1 MKKSRLGSEIIV
13 VVCGGD
19 LGSEMAPPVE
29 GLTECLY
36 DTLGVERNVDPDKLK
51 IAYRKMAMK
60 WHPDK
65 IQQSGA
71 GASPDAY
78 QKATE
83 RFQMINRAYEV
94 LSDPVERTWYDS
106 HRERILNASSSS
118 NSANATT
125 GEFDLNLWPY
135 FSPSAFSGFGETG
148 NGFYAVYSELFKKV
162 HMQEQVFGRMYGNGD
177 VGEAPE
183 LGGRNT
189 PYQSVYSFYRYWQ
202 GFSSVKDF
210 GWCDKYDVL
219 QAPNRKVRRLME
231 EENNKVRK
239 RERREFNNSVR
250 QLASFVKKRD
260 KRVIEKQLEL
270 QKIQKQK
277 ELERKARQLA
287 LEKEKQ
293 EQIRQYKEQAWTV
306 PSDQE
311 EEWDSDEDSDDDG
324 TVKLDKTAEELECM
338 ICGKR
343 FKSIKQLQNH
353 ERSKKH
359 LENLAALKG
368 AFRNDDEQVERLG
381 KQLGI
386 DISIKKKTKQ
396 NASGGASAEVQEEAA
411 AGEDA
416 EDLDVS
422 SEEGPST
429 SQPEVKIAVEPIHM
443 RSTIFDED
451 IEPSIINDE
460 DNVDDVTQDSLRD
473 QQKDTSGR
481 EPTSNGLDI
490 SDAEDGEDDDDEN
503 MLASMLKFQRNR
515 QMSAPDLEADVEDA
529 DVRNVEKAVSESSPD
544 DDDDEEE
551 EEDED
556 SMLTAMSNLQLNKK
570 KVSSATTPEVR
581 HSDDAA
587 NDSVE
592 DVGASSAL
600 EERDLDEEEKSK
612 KGKSRRRAKQYRK
625 QAAVSNR
632 YAASATDLEQ
642 QEAPATNGDATSDTG
657 GPSTGANE
665 SGRVVNERP
674 KLANR
679 GKKIKKEK
687 VRGIVMKLFSVCIRS
702 D

>member
-1 MKKSRLGSEIIV
+1 
-13 VVCGGD
+13 
-19 LGSEMAPPVE
+19 MAPPVE
-29 GLTECLY
+29 GNLTECLY

-71 GASPDAY
+71 GASADEY

-118 NSANATT
+118 NSANAAA

-148 NGFYAVYSELFKKV
+148 SGFYAVYNEVFKKV

-177 VGEAPE
+177 VGDAPE
-183 LGGRNT
+183 LGGRDT
-189 PYQSVYSFYRYWQ
+189 PYQEVYSFYRYWQ

-311 EEWDSDEDSDDDG
+311 EEWDSDESSDDG
-324 TVKLDKTAEELECM
+324 GAVKLEKTAEELECM

-343 FKSIKQLQNH
+343 FKSIKQLHNH

-381 KQLGI
+381 KELGI
-386 DISIKKKTKQ
+386 DISTKKKSKQ
-396 NASGGASAEVQEEAA
+396 NAADEGAE
-411 AGEDA
+411 G
-416 EDLDVS
+416 LDVS

-429 SQPEVKIAVEPIHM
+429 SQPEVEIAMEPLGM
-443 RSTIFDED
+443 PSTIFDED
-451 IEPSIINDE
+451 IKPSIISDE
-460 DNVDDVTQDSLRD
+460 ESVDEGTQDSRRD
-473 QQKDTSGR
+473 QQKDTLGKES
-481 EPTSNGLDI
+481 TSNELDI

-503 MLASMLKFQRNR
+503 MLASMLKFQRRR
-515 QMSAPDLEADVEDA
+515 QMSAPDVDANVEDA
-529 DVRNVEKAVSESSPD
+529 DVSNAAKTLSESGPDD
-544 DDDDEEE
+544 DDDDEEN
-551 EEDED
+551 ED
-556 SMLTAMSNLQLNKK
+556 SLLASMSSLQLNKQK
-570 KVSSATTPEVR
+570 ASSATTPEIR
-581 HSDDAA
+581 QSDGAT
-587 NDSVE
+587 NDLE
-592 DVGASSAL
+592 ETGTSSAL
-600 EERDLDEEEKSK
+600 EERDLDEEEKTK
-612 KGKSRRRAKQYRK
+612 KGKARRRAKQDRK

-642 QEAPATNGDATSDTG
+642 PEVTATNGDATSDTG

-665 SGRVVNERP
+665 SSHVVKERP

-687 VRGIVMKLFSVCIRS
+687 VRES
-702 D
+702 

>member
-1 MKKSRLGSEIIV
+1 MV
-13 VVCGGD
+13 
-19 LGSEMAPPVE
+19 PPVE
-29 GLTECLY
+29 GNLSECLY
-36 DTLGVERNVDPDKLK
+36 DTLGVERTVDSDKLK

-83 RFQMINRAYEV
+83 RFQQINRAYEV

-106 HRERILNASSSS
+106 HRERILSASSSS
-118 NSANATT
+118 ANAAP

-148 NGFYAVYSELFKKV
+148 NGFYAVYREVFKKV

-183 LGGRNT
+183 LGGRET
-189 PYQSVYSFYRYWQ
+189 PYQNVYSFYRYWQ

-231 EENNKVRK
+231 EENNKERK
-239 RERREFNNSVR
+239 RERREFNNTVR
-250 QLASFVKKRD
+250 QLATFVKKRD
-260 KRVIEKQLEL
+260 KRVIEKQFQL
-270 QKIQKQK
+270 QQEQKQK

-293 EQIRQYKEQAWTV
+293 EQIRMYKEQAWTV
-306 PSDQE
+306 PSEGEDWDSE
-311 EEWDSDEDSDDDG
+311 EESEDDG
-324 TVKLDKTAEELECM
+324 TVKLDKTAEDAECM

-381 KQLGI
+381 RQLGI
-386 DISIKKKTKQ
+386 DISIRQKPKQKKVAVESIETKDSEAVD
-396 NASGGASAEVQEEAA
+396 NNSEDEEAPVVEVEVGVEPLPKPDTISDDDNNPA
-411 AGEDA
+411 VGSKMYNQSDDESVDG
-416 EDLDVS
+416 VS
-422 SEEGPST
+422 PEKDILEKEST
-429 SQPEVKIAVEPIHM
+429 SNELE
-443 RSTIFDED
+443 
-451 IEPSIINDE
+451 
-460 DNVDDVTQDSLRD
+460 
-473 QQKDTSGR
+473 
-481 EPTSNGLDI
+481 I
-490 SDAEDGEDDDDEN
+490 SEEDDDDEN
-503 MLASMLKFQRNR
+503 MLASMLKFQQRR
-515 QMSAPDLEADVEDA
+515 QMSAVAPETNVEDA
-529 DVRNVEKAVSESSPD
+529 EIKRVVSESGD
-544 DDDDEEE
+544 DD

-556 SMLTAMSNLQLNKK
+556 SVLAAMSNLQLNKQK
-570 KVSSATTPEVR
+570 AETSPEVR
-581 HSDDAA
+581 QSDADDSAEEA
-587 NDSVE
+587 GAHEDSV
-592 DVGASSAL
+592 V
-600 EERDLDEEEKSK
+600 EEKDLDEDEKSK
-612 KGKSRRRAKQYRK
+612 KGKSRRRAKQDRN

-632 YAASATDLEQ
+632 YSSSATGVEQ
-642 QEAPATNGDATSDTG
+642 TATNDAENGDATG
-657 GPSTGANE
+657 GSSSTGASE
-665 SGRVVNERP
+665 SVRIVRELPQVKHS
-674 KLANR
+674 KLAHR

-687 VRGIVMKLFSVCIRS
+687 VRKS
-702 D
+702 